1 MIEDGENIERNPNKE
16 IESQGMYIYI
26 IYILNTCTYYWNY
39 KYIY

>member
-16 IESQGMYIYI
+16 IESQGIYIY

-39 KYIY
+39 RYIY